1 MIAVDYFS
9 PFLFARLV
17 QVATI
22 ANTLTFFE
30 EEVVKIFGGPR
41 AVYSDNGTHFT
52 GDVFPAE
59 LKQMGV
65 KHFYA
70 PIRHPSSVGLA
81 ERYVQVVL
89 KGLRAALLDDPQFIL
104 YWDSFVR
111 QVTWI
116 ANMRTTE
123 VHDFTP
129 AELHF
134 GFVPEY

>member
-1 MIAVDYFS
+1 MIAIDYFS
-9 PFLFARLV
+9 RFLFARLV
-17 QVATI
+17 QVATN
-22 ANTLTFFE
+22 ANALAFFE

-41 AVYSDNGTHFT
+41 AVYPDNGTHFT
-52 GDVFPAE
+52 GSVFPAE
-59 LKQMGV
+59 LKQIGV

-89 KGLRAALLDDPQFIL
+89 KGLWAALLDDQQFIL
-104 YWDSFVR
+104 YWDLFVG

-116 ANMRTTE
+116 ANTRTTE
-123 VHDFTP
+123 VHGFTP